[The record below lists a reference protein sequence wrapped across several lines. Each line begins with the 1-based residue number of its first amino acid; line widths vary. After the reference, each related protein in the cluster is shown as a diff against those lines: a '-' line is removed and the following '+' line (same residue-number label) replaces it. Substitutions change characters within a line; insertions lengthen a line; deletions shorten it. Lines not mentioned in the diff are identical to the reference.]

1 VSPQLVRRAHPQAE
15 KPSHD
20 TALKPTQDEG
30 GPRRRLFQGGG
41 LLADLRSDRAKLDAE
56 RQRTYE
62 DPAEH
67 DARTCILAWWSASVA
82 RPRDDPPIKKR
93 SPSGKAEA

>member
-1 VSPQLVRRAHPQAE
+1 VGWSMEGIAGESSGEGAPQGSAHPV
-15 KPSHD
+15 
-20 TALKPTQDEG
+20 
-30 GPRRRLFQGGG
+30 RRRLFQGGG

-67 DARTCILAWWSASVA
+67 DARTCILAWWSAGVA
-82 RPRDDPPIKKR
+82 RPRDGPPIKKTG
-93 SPSGKAEA
+93 PSGKAEAS